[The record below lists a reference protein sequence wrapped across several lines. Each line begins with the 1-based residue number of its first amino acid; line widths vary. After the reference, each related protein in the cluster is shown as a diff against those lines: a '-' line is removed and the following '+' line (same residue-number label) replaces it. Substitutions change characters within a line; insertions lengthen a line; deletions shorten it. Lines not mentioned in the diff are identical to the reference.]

1 MVLKNVHRG
10 VEFNQN
16 AWLKP
21 YIDMNTDLK
30 TKQKWFWKRFFQLIY
45 VAIFRKIME
54 NVRKDRDIK
63 LFTTERRRNYLV
75 SEQNYHTSKFF
86 AKIY

>member
-45 VAIFRKIME
+45 VAIFGKIME